1 MSPGVPNQSG
11 LTNDFQHRLTGN
23 NSATQNLQTND
34 DDVVSI
40 CYLFVCLC
48 YLCLFLMFVSVCQG
62 RHPLKKTVFFRRKS
76 ERGGGG
82 LAESKISV
90 NRKKFRIFWIFCQK
104 GGGLTQSKISVSRK
118 MRFLGIFCQKEGIL
132 SEKTQ
137 NFLELGGGSPPIQ
150 NFC

>member
-1 MSPGVPNQSG
+1 MNKLGEAS
-11 LTNDFQHRLTGN
+11 F
-23 NSATQNLQTND
+23 
-34 DDVVSI
+34 
-40 CYLFVCLC
+40 
-48 YLCLFLMFVSVCQG
+48 
-62 RHPLKKTVFFRRKS
+62 KKNCFFS
-76 ERGGGG
+76 EKIQKGGGG
-82 LAESKISV
+82 VSP
-90 NRKKFRIFWIFCQK
+90 NPKFLLTEKNSEFFGFFCQK